1 MCCWQGRGSRYSCLT
16 GLCWVAGG
24 EGGETPF
31 VWQPPLSQILL
42 EERPENVIGQRLT
55 VTGPY
60 VPGELDWPRAGCFVF
75 HLCLTCQ
82 ELIQRL
88 GYMLGGS
95 GPAHFPQFCPC
106 LALRERRQSL
116 SMELIE

>member
-1 MCCWQGRGSRYSCLT
+1 MGLGERRSLSR
-16 GLCWVAGG
+16 
-24 EGGETPF
+24 P
-31 VWQPPLSQILL
+31 PPLSQLLL
-42 EERPENVIGQRLT
+42 EERPDNVIGQRLT

-60 VPGELDWPRAGCFVF
+60 VPGELDWPRAGCLVF
-75 HLCLTCQ
+75 HLCLACQ

-106 LALRERRQSL
+106 LVLRERQQSL
-116 SMELIE
+116 SM